1 MYVRSAHSVLR
12 VCKMRKRAAYACH
25 TNLSIAALSAEECL
39 RLFRTWKRAAYMGLR
54 HARSKVSGGL
64 RHAYATL
71 SLLSRRVV
79 NVVPDLATVYCGQR
93 YDLKAKLP
101 GGGKFWKKLKR

>member
-1 MYVRSAHSVLR
+1 MFRT
-12 VCKMRKRAAYACH
+12 RKRAAYV
-25 TNLSIAALSAEECL
+25 
-39 RLFRTWKRAAYMGLR
+39 GLR

-79 NVVPDLATVYCGQR
+79 NVVLDPATVYCGQR

-101 GGGKFWKKLKR
+101 GGGKFWKKTEKVILKIRFGKGKYGPQY